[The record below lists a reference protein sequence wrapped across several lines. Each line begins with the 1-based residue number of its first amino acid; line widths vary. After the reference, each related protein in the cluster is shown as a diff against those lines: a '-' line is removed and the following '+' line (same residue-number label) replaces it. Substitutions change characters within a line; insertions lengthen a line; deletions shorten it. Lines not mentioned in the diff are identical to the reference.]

1 MQLSRFF
8 SSIAYTC
15 AIPLILIYSR
25 KIALLSARAELFPL
39 HDDVSN
45 ANEEIDYSKPMSD
58 PSLENPLRSEEKDLP
73 VVAQIE
79 VLYDVEQIFMGKER
93 TQDDENKDDGS
104 IQMQIPNGKSM
115 PRTSV
120 LVGVFEV
127 WLHGDPDGNESV
139 RWRLAFNRPAWEFNR
154 GLPY

>member
-1 MQLSRFF
+1 M
-8 SSIAYTC
+8 C
-15 AIPLILIYSR
+15 AAASFYIIVLFQ
-25 KIALLSARAELFPL
+25 IALLSARAELFPL

-58 PSLENPLRSEEKDLP
+58 PSLENPPRTEEKDLP

-79 VLYDVEQIFMGKER
+79 VLYDVEQIFTGKER
-93 TQDDENKDDGS
+93 AQDDENKDDGS
-104 IQMQIPNGKSM
+104 MQIPDGQSM

-120 LVGVFEV
+120 LVGVFEG
-127 WLHGDPDGNESV
+127 WLHGNPDGEESV

>member
-8 SSIAYTC
+8 SSLLTHVLLHSLSINSC
-15 AIPLILIYSR
+15 Q
-25 KIALLSARAELFPL
+25 IALLSARAELFPL
-39 HDDVSN
+39 HEDVSS
-45 ANEEIDYSKPMSD
+45 ANEIDYSKPMSD
-58 PSLENPLRSEEKDLP
+58 PSLENPPRNEEKDLP

-79 VLYDVEQIFMGKER
+79 VLYDVEQIFTGKER

-104 IQMQIPNGKSM
+104 IQMQIPDGRSM

-120 LVGVFEV
+120 LVGVFEG

>member
-1 MQLSRFF
+1 
-8 SSIAYTC
+8 
-15 AIPLILIYSR
+15 
-25 KIALLSARAELFPL
+25 LLSARAELFPL
-39 HDDVSN
+39 HDDV
-45 ANEEIDYSKPMSD
+45 ANPNQEIDYSKSMSD
-58 PSLENPLRSEEKDLP
+58 PSLENSPREENDLP

-79 VLYDVEQIFMGKER
+79 VLYDVEQVFTGKEHV
-93 TQDDENKDDGS
+93 QDNENKDNES
-104 IQMQIPNGKSM
+104 TTQLQIPEGKSM

-120 LVGVFEV
+120 LVGVFEG

>member
-1 MQLSRFF
+1 MCAAA
-8 SSIAYTC
+8 SIY
-15 AIPLILIYSR
+15 IIVLFQ
-25 KIALLSARAELFPL
+25 IALLSARAELFPL

-58 PSLENPLRSEEKDLP
+58 PSLENPPRSVEKDLP
-73 VVAQIE
+73 VVAQVE
-79 VLYDVEQIFMGKER
+79 VLYDVEQIFTGKER
-93 TQDDENKDDGS
+93 AQDDENKDDGS
-104 IQMQIPNGKSM
+104 MQIPDGQSM

-120 LVGVFEV
+120 LVGVFEG